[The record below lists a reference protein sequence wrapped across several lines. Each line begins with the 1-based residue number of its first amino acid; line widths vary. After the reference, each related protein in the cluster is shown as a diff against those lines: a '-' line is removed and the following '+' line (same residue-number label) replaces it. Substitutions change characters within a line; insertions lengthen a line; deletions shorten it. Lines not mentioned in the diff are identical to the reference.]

1 MYILWILFNL
11 SNCLWVRHSFLPNR
25 ETVGT
30 QKLGYIKFTDR
41 WPQQVPGKKTG
52 AEDRDRGKDGFII
65 SVGSS

>member
-1 MYILWILFNL
+1 M
-11 SNCLWVRHSFLPNR
+11 
-25 ETVGT
+25 GT
-30 QKLGYIKFTDR
+30 QKLGYIKFIDR